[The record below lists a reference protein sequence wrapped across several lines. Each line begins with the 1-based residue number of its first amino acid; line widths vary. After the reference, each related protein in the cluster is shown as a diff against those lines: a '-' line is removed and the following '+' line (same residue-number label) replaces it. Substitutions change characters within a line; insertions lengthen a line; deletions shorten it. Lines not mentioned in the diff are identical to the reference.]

1 MKRISMQGV
10 HEEIS
15 FENAFKEFIRICK
28 LKNLS
33 NDTLEYYERCKNNFA
48 NYYNIENECSKIDS
62 NVYMG
67 FIEYLQKKEPKLK
80 DTTINTNLRGIR
92 AIINFYIEQKYT
104 KPFKMHLMKI
114 DKPVKEI
121 YTEQE
126 LNRLLEKPNL
136 KKCSF
141 AEYRTWVMTNFVL
154 GTGQRLSS
162 MLNMK
167 IGDISLE
174 EREVVV
180 RKTKGRKQLII
191 PLSTGLCKILE
202 EYFQYRG
209 NNPEEYLFPNQ
220 FGGKMSRS
228 GAEDAVA
235 DYNRARAVSTTSIH
249 RYRHTF
255 AKMWIMN
262 GGDIF
267 SLQRML
273 GHSSLEMVKEYVNLF
288 GGDLQIQYDKFNP
301 LDSFQENQKQKVL
314 KMTKNKR

>member
-1 MKRISMQGV
+1 MQNT
-10 HEEIS
+10 HKEID
-15 FENAFKEFIRICK
+15 FESAFGQFIRECK
-28 LKNLS
+28 LRNLS
-33 NDTLEYYERCKNNFA
+33 DYTIIYYERCKNNFGEYFDISQPC
-48 NYYNIENECSKIDS
+48 NLIDS
-62 NVYMG
+62 DVYKG
-67 FIEYLQKKEPKLK
+67 FIEYLQGKEPKLK

-92 AIINFYIEQKYT
+92 AIINFCIEQKYT
-104 KPFKMHLMKI
+104 KSCKMYLMKI

-174 EREVVV
+174 DREAVV

-191 PLSTGLCKILE
+191 PLSTSLCKILE

-220 FGGKMSRS
+220 FNGQLSSK

-235 DYNRARAVSTTSIH
+235 DYNHNRGVNTTSIH

-314 KMTKNKR
+314 KMKKNKR